1 MTYRKP
7 GDHDM
12 SEIRTYVLV
21 NEDDEYV
28 SDEFDTLDEAKNE
41 ISFRNE
47 AYAIVSL
54 VYTFEDSELVWTPDG
69 GNVWPPRKS

>member
-1 MTYRKP
+1 
-7 GDHDM
+7 M

-21 NEDDEYV
+21 NDDDEYV

-41 ISFRNE
+41 VSFRNE
-47 AYAIVSL
+47 PFAIVAL

-69 GNVWPPRKS
+69 GKVWPPKH